1 MARKK
6 TKTEQVEQ
14 DLKTYKNYLKDHY
27 VKITKRSADGK
38 TLTQIEGYGKE
49 IK

>member
-14 DLKTYKNYLKDHY
+14 DLKTYKKYLQDHY
-27 VKITKRSADGK
+27 VKIVKKSKDGK

>member
-14 DLKTYKNYLKDHY
+14 DLKTYKKYLKDHY
-27 VKITKRSADGK
+27 VKIVKKSEDGK
-38 TLTQIEGYGKE
+38 TLVQIEGYGKE